1 MRQALV
7 ISMLGLIAACQAP
20 QPPTEATRAKAVE
33 QFPGRPD
40 VALIF
45 NTDSNLPIVTSF
57 GNGTL
62 ENTGGCLVFA
72 TREDRYTPVWPL
84 GTRWDAAAGEIVTPA
99 GGKFRLGKPVVLPGG
114 PMGSASGS
122 DLKPSIVPD
131 HKCPQSYFGVH
142 PN

>member
-1 MRQALV
+1 MRKALT
-7 ISMLGLIAACQAP
+7 ISISVLIAACQAP
-20 QPPTEATRAKAVE
+20 QPPNEVTQAKSVK
-33 QFPGRPD
+33 QSSGRPD

-45 NTDSNLPIVTSF
+45 NTDSELPIVTSF

-62 ENTGGCLVFA
+62 ENTDGCLVFA
-72 TREDRYTPVWPL
+72 THEDQYTPVWPL
-84 GTRWDAAAGEIVTPA
+84 GTRWDSAAREIVTPA

-122 DLKPSIVPD
+122 DLKPSIAPD
-131 HKCPQSYFGVH
+131 HKCPQNYFGVH

>member
-1 MRQALV
+1 MRQALA
-7 ISMLGLIAACQAP
+7 ISILGLIAACQAP
-20 QPPTEATRAKAVE
+20 QPQNEVTKAKAAD
-33 QFPGRPD
+33 QSPGRPD

-45 NTDSNLPIVTSF
+45 NTDFKLPIVTSF

-62 ENTGGCLVFA
+62 KKSAGCLVFV
-72 TREDRYTPVWPL
+72 TREARYTPVWPL
-84 GTRWDAAAGEIVTPA
+84 GTRWNAAAGEIITPA
-99 GGKFRLGKPVVLPGG
+99 GGKFQLGKPVVLPGG

-131 HKCPQSYFGVH
+131 QTCPQDYFGVH